1 MIEVDL
7 PDGSV
12 AEFPDGTPPDVMK
25 KAIQK
30 RFPVKQGVGSI
41 GPAAVAQEPA
51 SPLEAAG
58 GAVLGAAGPTG
69 EDMTRSAA
77 TGLRQGVEGI
87 VGGGGDIRDMLNS
100 AVKYWMGDKTAQTLG
115 DAAVNAFPLA
125 EMMKSAPTSADV
137 HSATEPLVQSAG
149 AGDVLSHTPET
160 TAGEY
165 ARTVG
170 QFAPNLLS
178 PGSFGRRVAQTVVPA
193 LLSETAGQVTKG
205 TEAEPY
211 ARAAAGLAGGIA
223 TMGRGAGAPKPAPA
237 PTTSELATEASA
249 LFKSSKAKG
258 VVAKPQAMNGLFN
271 KVQTEMQD
279 FGHDVDLQ
287 PKTAIVVK
295 RLSEA
300 RGKPLS
306 LQEVHNLRKKAAGVA
321 REAETASDRT
331 AAGIVVK
338 QIDQFMDEPANFNAN
353 SQEGRDLLRQGMEVS
368 KRKIKSQIVDD
379 VVEKAKNQATGFEN
393 GLVVQFRSLANN
405 KEMMRSFSRSEQDM
419 IRSIVRR
426 PSLHGMLRAL
436 GMLSPTSTFGGITT
450 GIGIA
455 NGVVPGLVQAGVGVA
470 ARAGAGALTK
480 AKTAKLQNM
489 VASGLPPVSG
499 APFDPE
505 ALVRLLMT
513 SKLSESSAAA
523 NSPIQN
529 LHNQ

>member
-165 ARTVG
+165 ARTIG

-178 PGSFGRRVAQTVVPA
+178 PGSFGPPRCADRR
-193 LLSETAGQVTKG
+193 AGAAFGDCRAGDKG
-205 TEAEPY
+205 DRGLNPMR
-211 ARAAAGLAGGIA
+211 RAAAG
-223 TMGRGAGAPKPAPA
+223 
-237 PTTSELATEASA
+237 
-249 LFKSSKAKG
+249 
-258 VVAKPQAMNGLFN
+258 
-271 KVQTEMQD
+271 
-279 FGHDVDLQ
+279 
-287 PKTAIVVK
+287 
-295 RLSEA
+295 A
-300 RGKPLS
+300 RWR
-306 LQEVHNLRKKAAGVA
+306 H
-321 REAETASDRT
+321 
-331 AAGIVVK
+331 
-338 QIDQFMDEPANFNAN
+338 
-353 SQEGRDLLRQGMEVS
+353 RDDG
-368 KRKIKSQIVDD
+368 
-379 VVEKAKNQATGFEN
+379 
-393 GLVVQFRSLANN
+393 
-405 KEMMRSFSRSEQDM
+405 
-419 IRSIVRR
+419 
-426 PSLHGMLRAL
+426 
-436 GMLSPTSTFGGITT
+436 
-450 GIGIA
+450 
-455 NGVVPGLVQAGVGVA
+455 PGCW
-470 ARAGAGALTK
+470 
-480 AKTAKLQNM
+480 
-489 VASGLPPVSG
+489 S
-499 APFDPE
+499 PE
-505 ALVRLLMT
+505 ALHPLLRPRNWRRRPVRC
-513 SKLSESSAAA
+513 SSRRRRKASSLSRRR
-523 NSPIQN
+523 
-529 LHNQ
+529 